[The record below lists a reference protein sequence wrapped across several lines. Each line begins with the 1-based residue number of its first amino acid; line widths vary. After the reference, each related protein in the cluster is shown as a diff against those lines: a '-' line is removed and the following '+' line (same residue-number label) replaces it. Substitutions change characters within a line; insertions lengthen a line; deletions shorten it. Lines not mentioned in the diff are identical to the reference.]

1 MKAKFITFYAKFA
14 EKDPLAVLE
23 AAYDAAQERVKK
35 LELQNQEL
43 RSQLTLGRKIVSKLL
58 KRIKKD
64 SKKLKLPRDEKEK

>member
-1 MKAKFITFYAKFA
+1 MKAKFITFYAKVA
-14 EKDPLAVLE
+14 KKDPLEVLE
-23 AAYDAAQERVKK
+23 AAYDAAQERIKK